1 MITFKEHSIKKKFRP
16 LFYVVKALP
25 AVVVALLGLFVV
37 RILPFLTLLLH
48 SLSLLWFD
56 RACNKVN
63 FSKANFSHFI
73 LAALGIVLS
82 DPHQKVPLLNEYF
95 SVKTCFQACA
105 YSSKVV
111 FLHLSVFGK
120 FNLRIFIKF
129 GITIHLVAEIIVK
142 GITFCCFEL
151 LLFVVQK

>member
-16 LFYVVKALP
+16 PFYVVKALS
-25 AVVVALLGLFVV
+25 AVLVALLGLFVV
-37 RILPFLTLLLH
+37 RLLPSLTLLLH
-48 SLSLLWFD
+48 SLSLLGFN
-56 RACNKVN
+56 RALNKVN

-73 LAALGIVLS
+73 LAALGILLS
-82 DPHQKVPLLNEYF
+82 DPHQQVPLFNEYF

-105 YSSKVV
+105 DSSEVV

-129 GITIHLVAEIIVK
+129 GITIHLVAEIVVK
-142 GITFCCFEL
+142 CITFCCFEL
-151 LLFVVQK
+151 LLFLVQK